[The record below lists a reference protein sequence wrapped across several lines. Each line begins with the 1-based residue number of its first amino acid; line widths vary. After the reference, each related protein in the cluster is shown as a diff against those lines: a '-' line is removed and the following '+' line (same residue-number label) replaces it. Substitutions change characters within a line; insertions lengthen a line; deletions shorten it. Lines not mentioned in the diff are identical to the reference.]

1 MLEADTTQPVPS
13 TSELIQFWKEADFS
27 LSTRS
32 FPFTLEYVRAL
43 QQRYDNG
50 RVFFASFQGMAH
62 RVFDWYVSRNDL
74 QGLLFF
80 HKFWHTPT
88 PAKILS
94 ELHVPPTHE
103 NDPRFQ
109 SASSFTFAGEIAA
122 RLYHGGAYHK
132 SHGSGAEEMLLAERS
147 AHELIQDRFSEV
159 LVFVNH
165 TAWSD
170 FFLDTGWDDTWILL
184 DKRDRAIHILAA
196 TDTD

>member
-1 MLEADTTQPVPS
+1 MLKPDFAQPVPS
-13 TSELIQFWKEADFS
+13 TTELIQFWKEADFS

-32 FPFTLEYVRAL
+32 YPFTLEYVQAL
-43 QQRYDNG
+43 RQRYDNG
-50 RVFFASFQGMAH
+50 RVLFASFQGTAH

-80 HKFWHTPT
+80 HKFWHTPA
-88 PAKILS
+88 PSQVLS
-94 ELHVPPTHE
+94 ELRVSARYE
-103 NDPRFQ
+103 NNPRFQ
-109 SASSFTFAGEIAA
+109 VASSFTFAGELAS

-132 SHGSGAEEMLLAERS
+132 SHGSGAEEMRLAERS

-165 TAWSD
+165 AAWTE
-170 FFLDTGWDDTWILL
+170 FFFDTGWDDTWILL
-184 DKRDRAIHILAA
+184 DKRERAIHILAA

>member
-1 MLEADTTQPVPS
+1 MLEADNTQPVPL
-13 TSELIQFWKEADFS
+13 TTELIQFWKEADFS
-27 LSTRS
+27 ISTRS
-32 FPFTLEYVRAL
+32 FPFTLEYIQAL
-43 QQRYDNG
+43 QRRYENG
-50 RVFFASFQGMAH
+50 HVFFASFQGAAH
-62 RVFDWYVSRNDL
+62 RVFDWYVARNDL

-88 PAKILS
+88 PARVLS
-94 ELHVPPTHE
+94 ELRVPASYA

-109 SASSFTFAGEIAA
+109 STSSFTFAGEIVSQ
-122 RLYHGGAYHK
+122 LYHGGAYHE

-147 AHELIQDRFSEV
+147 AHELIQNRFSEV

-165 TAWSD
+165 TAWTD
-170 FFLDTGWDDTWILL
+170 FFFDIAWDGTWILL